1 LLMLLPKGSFI
12 GFYDHEGTP
21 LFRCTH
27 NGKSFDQFKY
37 GKVGRLPH
45 CYIVTFLTRCLHG
58 QDSLLI

>member
-1 LLMLLPKGSFI
+1 MLLPKGSFI

-37 GKVGRLPH
+37 GKVGRLPL
-45 CYIVTFLTRCLHG
+45 IV
-58 QDSLLI
+58 